1 MNINV
6 ISRRTF
12 LQRSLLGGA
21 GLGLAALTN
30 IPPFARK
37 ALAEANIGLDGKKLL
52 FIFLRGA
59 NDGLNSVIPY
69 GDTSYNQTNRPSIYI
84 PQGAADYTSAGVP
97 CHFPTGSGDTF
108 SFANQIP
115 IGNAFSALHP
125 SLKFLAPVYNAGQ
138 LVLVH
143 RVGYPRQSRSHF
155 DSQLF

>member
-37 ALAEANIGLDGKKLL
+37 ALAEGNIGLDGKKLL

-69 GDTSYNQTNRPSIYI
+69 GDSSYSTSNRPSIYI
-84 PQGAADYTSAGVP
+84 SQGAADYSSTGVP
-97 CHFPTGSGDTF
+97 CFFPS
-108 SFANQIP
+108 
-115 IGNAFSALHP
+115 
-125 SLKFLAPVYNAGQ
+125 
-138 LVLVH
+138 
-143 RVGYPRQSRSHF
+143 
-155 DSQLF
+155 